1 MRGGEVIKK
10 YKLQKT
16 KIIAGRLEALQGCDD
31 ETLAQVS
38 AVILEKLE
46 FYDTCLKSWDNPR
59 GTYSADEIETA
70 KKCCNAA
77 IDMADAIVNELRILF
92 IEEKEKARF

>member
-1 MRGGEVIKK
+1 VKQ
-10 YKLQKT
+10 YKLEKT
-16 KIIAGRLEALQGCDD
+16 KSIARRLETLQCRDD

-46 FYDTCLKSWDNPR
+46 FYDTCLKSWDNPV

-92 IEEKEKARF
+92 IEKKARKKRTK

>member
-1 MRGGEVIKK
+1 MKQ
-10 YKLQKT
+10 YKLEKT
-16 KIIAGRLEALQGCDD
+16 KGIARRLETLRHRDD
-31 ETLAQVS
+31 ETLQKIS

-46 FYDTCLKSWDNPR
+46 FYDTCLKSWDNPH
-59 GTYSADEIETA
+59 GEYGAEQIEVS

-92 IEEKEKARF
+92 IEEKEKARMKAD